1 MKTIK
6 TILILCVALC
16 FATSCKK
23 EVDMTLV
30 QKTLFE
36 NADISEIYIFD
47 GWEVTIV
54 ADNHSYVELE
64 YSAYLEPGLK
74 VEMEEDARLEIGFTS
89 NVNPVIGSVFKA
101 IVHTTEKEALSIR
114 ANNASVI
121 TMEGPFELESL
132 FRIELIDAS
141 VCNGLKVSAESCD
154 VLATGASQLLGVDF
168 QGKDCVLLVTKSSA
182 CKGRFDV
189 EQSLNASAVIS
200 SQIIVLGGSIP
211 SAVLEGKDEGTIN
224 MAQVEVNDLHVNL
237 AGGSEA
243 TVNVTGSM
251 SGFLSSASTLYYK
264 GHPQIDINCS
274 EDSQLIPF

>member
-23 EVDMTLV
+23 EVDMTLM

-36 NADISEIYIFD
+36 NADIDQIYVFD
-47 GWEVTIV
+47 AWEVTIV

-64 YSAYLEPGLK
+64 YSAYLEPGLQ
-74 VEMEEDARLEIGFTS
+74 VNMEDARLEIGFTS

-101 IVHTTEKEALSIR
+101 IVHTAEKEALSIR
-114 ANNASVI
+114 ANDASVI

-141 VCNGLKVSAESCD
+141 VCNGLKVSAKSLD

-182 CKGRFDV
+182 CKGHFDV
-189 EQSLNASAVIS
+189 EQSFNASAFIS
-200 SQIIVLGGSIP
+200 SQIIVFGGSIP
-211 SAVLEGKDEGTIN
+211 SAVLAGKDEGTIN
-224 MAQVEVNDLHVNL
+224 MAQVEVNNLDVNL

-243 TVNVTGSM
+243 TVHVIGNM

-264 GHPQIDINCS
+264 GHPQIDIDCS

>member
-23 EVDMTLV
+23 EVDMTLM

-36 NADISEIYIFD
+36 NTDISEIYIFD

-64 YSAYLEPGLK
+64 YSAYLEPGLQ
-74 VEMEEDARLEIGFTS
+74 VNMEDARLEIGFTS

-101 IVHTTEKEALSIR
+101 IVHTAEKEALSIR
-114 ANNASVI
+114 ANDASVI

-168 QGKDCVLLVTKSSA
+168 QGKDFSRHCHYPRHSS
-182 CKGRFDV
+182 
-189 EQSLNASAVIS
+189 
-200 SQIIVLGGSIP
+200 
-211 SAVLEGKDEGTIN
+211 
-224 MAQVEVNDLHVNL
+224 
-237 AGGSEA
+237 
-243 TVNVTGSM
+243 
-251 SGFLSSASTLYYK
+251 
-264 GHPQIDINCS
+264 
-274 EDSQLIPF
+274 

>member
-1 MKTIK
+1 MKAIK
-6 TILILCVALC
+6 PILLLCVALC

-36 NADISEIYIFD
+36 NTDISEIYIFD

-64 YSAYLEPGLK
+64 YSAYLEPGLQ
-74 VEMEEDARLEIGFTS
+74 VNMEDARLEIGFTS

-101 IVHTTEKEALSIR
+101 IVHTAEKEALSIR
-114 ANNASVI
+114 ANDASVI

-141 VCNGLKVSAESCD
+141 VCNGLKVSAESFD

-182 CKGRFDV
+182 CKGRFNV
-189 EQSLNASAVIS
+189 EQSFNASAVIS

-243 TVNVTGSM
+243 TVHVIGNM

>member
-36 NADISEIYIFD
+36 NTDISEIYIFD

-64 YSAYLEPGLK
+64 YSAYLEPGLQ
-74 VEMEEDARLEIGFTS
+74 VNMEDARLEIGFTS
-89 NVNPVIGSVFKA
+89 NVNPVRGSVFKA
-101 IVHTTEKEALSIR
+101 IVHTAEKEALSIR
-114 ANNASVI
+114 ANDASVI

-141 VCNGLKVSAESCD
+141 VCNGLKVSAESFD
-154 VLATGASQLLGVDF
+154 VLATSASQLLGVDF
-168 QGKDCVLLVTKSSA
+168 QGKNCVLLVTKSSA
-182 CKGRFDV
+182 CKGRFNV
-189 EQSLNASAVIS
+189 EQSFNASAVIS

-243 TVNVTGSM
+243 TVNVTGNM